1 MQGGPNHPAGLCHV
15 DMNQCKTLLFDTQN
29 NSVKLFSTLE
39 STSHEYFCECYDSLV
54 KTSKRKVFMSL
65 NNILIILGPVYKVA

>member
-1 MQGGPNHPAGLCHV
+1 MHGGPNHAAGLCHV
-15 DMNQCKTLLFDTQN
+15 EMNQRKTPLFDIQN

-54 KTSKRKVFMSL
+54 KTSKRKWCHVIH
-65 NNILIILGPVYKVA
+65 NILKAFK